1 MNENRLNG
9 DRTGRGRIW
18 FAALAGTKCRQL
30 CPIGS
35 VLAAD
40 TDLGGHRVRYLAVV
54 PDPENRFPRAR
65 SGELGLEE
73 GWNLAKQIREVIDEE
88 QSEVR
93 RPIIAIVDLP
103 SQAYGHREE
112 LLGIFLACAA
122 AANAYA
128 EARFAGH
135 PVVSLVVGNA
145 LSGGFL
151 AHGYQANRI
160 LAFDDPGVV
169 IHAMGKQAAARV
181 TKRSVAELDELAR
194 KVLPLSY
201 EIRAFARFGV
211 LHELMEGVNADTPTE
226 TDIKKVKAALQR
238 AIADARVGSRTLEN
252 RLTSP
257 EATQTR
263 KASIEVRR
271 LLTAQWKRS

>member
-9 DRTGRGRIW
+9 DQAARGRIW
-18 FAALAGTKCRQL
+18 FEALAGTKCRQL
-30 CPIGS
+30 CPIDS

-40 TDLGGHRVRYLAVV
+40 SDLGGHRVRYLAVV

-73 GWNLAKQIREVIDEE
+73 GWTLAKYIREVMDEH
-88 QSEVR
+88 QSEAR
-93 RPIIAIVDLP
+93 RQIIAIVDLP
-103 SQAYGHREE
+103 SQAYGRSEE

-122 AANAYA
+122 AAGAYA

-135 PVVSLVVGNA
+135 PVVSLVVGSA

-160 LAFDDPGVV
+160 LAFDDRGVV
-169 IHAMGKQAAARV
+169 IHAMGTQAAARV
-181 TKRSVAELDELAR
+181 TKRSVAELDELAG

-201 EIRAFARFGV
+201 DIRAFARFGM
-211 LHELMEGVNADTPTE
+211 LYELIQGVNADTPTE
-226 TDIKKVKAALQR
+226 TDIKKVRAALQR
-238 AIADARVGSRTLEN
+238 AIADARVGSRTLDN
-252 RLTSP
+252 RLRSP
-257 EATQTR
+257 EAMQTR
-263 KASIEVRR
+263 RASIEVRR
-271 LLTAQWKRS
+271 LLTAQWRRS

>member
-1 MNENRLNG
+1 MNETEVNG
-9 DRTGRGRIW
+9 DRSSRGRTW
-18 FAALAGTKCRQL
+18 FEALVGTKCKLL

-35 VLAAD
+35 VLAGD
-40 TDLGGHRVRYLAVV
+40 TVLGGDGVRYLAVV

-73 GWNLAKQIREVIDEE
+73 GWNLAKHIREVMDEH
-88 QSEVR
+88 QAGAR
-93 RPIIAIVDLP
+93 RPIIAIVDVP
-103 SQAYGHREE
+103 SQAFGRREE

-122 AANAYA
+122 AASAYA
-128 EARFAGH
+128 DARFAGH
-135 PVVSLVVGNA
+135 PVISLVVGNA

-160 LAFDDPGVV
+160 LAFDHPGVV

-181 TKRSVAELDELAR
+181 TKRSVAELDELAG

-201 EIRAFARFGV
+201 DIGAFARLGILHV
-211 LHELMEGVNADTPTE
+211 LIQGVNADAPTE
-226 TDIKKVKAALQR
+226 ADIKKVQEALER
-238 AIADARVGSRTLEN
+238 AIADARVGARTLEN
-252 RLTSP
+252 RLGTP
-257 EATQTR
+257 QAMQTR

-271 LLTAQWKRS
+271 LLTAQWRRS

>member
-1 MNENRLNG
+1 
-9 DRTGRGRIW
+9 
-18 FAALAGTKCRQL
+18 
-30 CPIGS
+30 
-35 VLAAD
+35 
-40 TDLGGHRVRYLAVV
+40 
-54 PDPENRFPRAR
+54 
-65 SGELGLEE
+65 
-73 GWNLAKQIREVIDEE
+73 
-88 QSEVR
+88 
-93 RPIIAIVDLP
+93 
-103 SQAYGHREE
+103 

-211 LHELMEGVNADTPTE
+211 LHELIEGVNADTPTE

-238 AIADARVGSRTLEN
+238 TIADAHVGSRALEN